1 MNECTLQVG
10 HSERFNPI
18 MQMMRP
24 HIRRPVLFEGQRMG
38 VYSERGTDVDVV
50 LDLMIHDLDLVL
62 SCHPGPVEDVRAAGL
77 SVRSSTSDVA
87 NAYIQFESGCV
98 ASLIASRVSLK
109 ATRSMRLFQPD
120 GAISIDFQSRQGVI
134 GRRSVESGPKP
145 MVAIEEF
152 QAGDDEPLKLQL
164 ESFLQAVRAQSC
176 PVVSGKMGRPLWR
189 WRIACYPPSKCSD
202 SVIPEDIFCRLPY
215 WGPRDHAHQAAIT
228 SMVLSIVM
236 ARILI
241 ISGEASGDLHGANLA
256 KALKARDPR
265 VSLAGIG
272 GRAMEAAGVRL
283 VEEMGRFDVIGM
295 VGPFALVSI
304 IRRFIMMRRLFR
316 SKQWDTVVFIDHPG
330 LNMRLAY
337 FAKAAGLQVV
347 YYIAP
352 QIWAWA
358 PWRIRW
364 IKQRV
369 DHVLVILPFEKS
381 LYDEAGVRCTFVGH
395 PILDAVAGR
404 YDRKELRSRFGFSD
418 DERVIALL
426 PGSRAHEVQ
435 VLLPIL
441 LEAVEKLARC
451 EPKTKFILAQASTIH
466 DNLLQPLL
474 RRSSVP
480 IALMKEQATEMM
492 ALSDL
497 VLVASG
503 TATLQAAVVGTPM
516 VLFYRTTPL
525 TFWFAN
531 VVIRFVIRV
540 KWIGLVNLVAGRTI
554 VPELIQSAA
563 TGQRLYE
570 EALRLL
576 EDRPTY
582 NEMKRDLA
590 KVRAALGEPG
600 ASARAAEVV
609 LSACRA

>member
-1 MNECTLQVG
+1 
-10 HSERFNPI
+10 
-18 MQMMRP
+18 
-24 HIRRPVLFEGQRMG
+24 
-38 VYSERGTDVDVV
+38 
-50 LDLMIHDLDLVL
+50 
-62 SCHPGPVEDVRAAGL
+62 
-77 SVRSSTSDVA
+77 
-87 NAYIQFESGCV
+87 
-98 ASLIASRVSLK
+98 
-109 ATRSMRLFQPD
+109 
-120 GAISIDFQSRQGVI
+120 
-134 GRRSVESGPKP
+134 
-145 MVAIEEF
+145 
-152 QAGDDEPLKLQL
+152 
-164 ESFLQAVRAQSC
+164 
-176 PVVSGKMGRPLWR
+176 
-189 WRIACYPPSKCSD
+189 
-202 SVIPEDIFCRLPY
+202 
-215 WGPRDHAHQAAIT
+215 
-228 SMVLSIVM
+228 M

-241 ISGEASGDLHGANLA
+241 VTGEASGDLHGANLA
-256 KALKARDPR
+256 KALKARDPEIA
-265 VSLAGIG
+265 LAGIG
-272 GRAMEAAGVRL
+272 GRAMKAAGVRL

-295 VGPFALVSI
+295 VGPFALVSL
-304 IRRFIMMRRLFR
+304 IRRFITMRRLFR

-330 LNMRLAY
+330 LNLRLAY
-337 FAKAAGLQVV
+337 FAKAAGLRVV

-381 LYDEAGVRCTFVGH
+381 IYDEAGMRCTFVGH

-404 YDRKELRSRFGFSD
+404 YDRRELRSRFGLSD
-418 DERVIALL
+418 DERVIAVL

-441 LEAVEKLARC
+441 IEAVEKLARR

-474 RRSSVP
+474 DRSSVP
-480 IALMKEQATEMM
+480 IALVREQATEVM

-525 TFWFAN
+525 TFWVAN
-531 VVIRFVIRV
+531 IVIRFMIRV
-540 KWIGLVNLVAGRTI
+540 KWIGLVNLVAGRTV

-563 TGQRLYE
+563 TGQRVYE
-570 EALRLL
+570 EALRIL
-576 EDRPTY
+576 EDRSAY
-582 NEMKRDLA
+582 DEMKRNLA
-590 KVRAALGEPG
+590 EVRAALGEPG

-609 LSACRA
+609 LEECRA

>member
-1 MNECTLQVG
+1 MT
-10 HSERFNPI
+10 
-18 MQMMRP
+18 
-24 HIRRPVLFEGQRMG
+24 
-38 VYSERGTDVDVV
+38 
-50 LDLMIHDLDLVL
+50 
-62 SCHPGPVEDVRAAGL
+62 
-77 SVRSSTSDVA
+77 
-87 NAYIQFESGCV
+87 
-98 ASLIASRVSLK
+98 
-109 ATRSMRLFQPD
+109 
-120 GAISIDFQSRQGVI
+120 
-134 GRRSVESGPKP
+134 
-145 MVAIEEF
+145 
-152 QAGDDEPLKLQL
+152 
-164 ESFLQAVRAQSC
+164 
-176 PVVSGKMGRPLWR
+176 
-189 WRIACYPPSKCSD
+189 
-202 SVIPEDIFCRLPY
+202 
-215 WGPRDHAHQAAIT
+215 
-228 SMVLSIVM
+228 
-236 ARILI
+236 RILI
-241 ISGEASGDLHGANLA
+241 ITGEASGDLHGANLA
-256 KALKARDPR
+256 KALKARDPH

-295 VGPFALVSI
+295 VGPSALVSI
-304 IRRFIMMRRLFR
+304 IRRFITMRRLFR
-316 SKQWDTVVFIDHPG
+316 SQQWDTVVFIDHPG
-330 LNMRLAY
+330 LNLRFAY
-337 FAKAAGLQVV
+337 FAKAAGLRVV

-358 PWRIRW
+358 PWRIHW

-369 DHVLVILPFEKS
+369 DHVLVILPFEKP

-395 PILDAVAGR
+395 PILDAVEGR
-404 YDRKELRSRFGFSD
+404 YDRRELRGRFGFSD

-441 LEAVEKLARC
+441 LEAVEKLARR

-474 RRSSVP
+474 RRSPVP
-480 IALMKEQATEMM
+480 IAQVKEQGTEVM

-531 VVIRFVIRV
+531 VVIRFVVRV
-540 KWIGLVNLVAGRTI
+540 KWIGLVNLVAGRTV

-570 EALRLL
+570 EALRILD
-576 EDRPTY
+576 DRPAY
-582 NEMKRDLA
+582 DEMKRDLA

-609 LSACRA
+609 LTACQA

>member
-1 MNECTLQVG
+1 
-10 HSERFNPI
+10 
-18 MQMMRP
+18 
-24 HIRRPVLFEGQRMG
+24 
-38 VYSERGTDVDVV
+38 
-50 LDLMIHDLDLVL
+50 
-62 SCHPGPVEDVRAAGL
+62 
-77 SVRSSTSDVA
+77 
-87 NAYIQFESGCV
+87 
-98 ASLIASRVSLK
+98 
-109 ATRSMRLFQPD
+109 
-120 GAISIDFQSRQGVI
+120 
-134 GRRSVESGPKP
+134 
-145 MVAIEEF
+145 
-152 QAGDDEPLKLQL
+152 
-164 ESFLQAVRAQSC
+164 
-176 PVVSGKMGRPLWR
+176 
-189 WRIACYPPSKCSD
+189 
-202 SVIPEDIFCRLPY
+202 
-215 WGPRDHAHQAAIT
+215 
-228 SMVLSIVM
+228 M

-241 ISGEASGDLHGANLA
+241 ISGEASGDLHGANLT
-256 KALKARDPR
+256 KALKVHDQR

-272 GRAMEAAGVRL
+272 GLAMEEVGLRL

-304 IRRFIMMRRLFR
+304 IRRFITMRRLFR
-316 SKQWDTVVFIDHPG
+316 SQQWDTVVFIDHPG

-337 FAKAAGLQVV
+337 FAKAAGLRVV

-474 RRSSVP
+474 RRSPIP
-480 IALMKEQATEMM
+480 IALVKEQATEMM

-540 KWIGLVNLVAGRTI
+540 KWIGLVNLVAGRTV

-600 ASARAAEVV
+600 ASARAAEAV

>member
-1 MNECTLQVG
+1 
-10 HSERFNPI
+10 
-18 MQMMRP
+18 
-24 HIRRPVLFEGQRMG
+24 
-38 VYSERGTDVDVV
+38 
-50 LDLMIHDLDLVL
+50 
-62 SCHPGPVEDVRAAGL
+62 
-77 SVRSSTSDVA
+77 
-87 NAYIQFESGCV
+87 
-98 ASLIASRVSLK
+98 
-109 ATRSMRLFQPD
+109 
-120 GAISIDFQSRQGVI
+120 
-134 GRRSVESGPKP
+134 
-145 MVAIEEF
+145 
-152 QAGDDEPLKLQL
+152 
-164 ESFLQAVRAQSC
+164 
-176 PVVSGKMGRPLWR
+176 
-189 WRIACYPPSKCSD
+189 
-202 SVIPEDIFCRLPY
+202 
-215 WGPRDHAHQAAIT
+215 
-228 SMVLSIVM
+228 MVLSIVM

-241 ISGEASGDLHGANLA
+241 ISGEDSVDLHGANLA

-337 FAKAAGLQVV
+337 FAKAAGMQVV

-404 YDRKELRSRFGFSD
+404 YDRKELRRRFGFSD

-474 RRSSVP
+474 RRSPIP
-480 IALMKEQATEMM
+480 IALVKEQATEMM

-525 TFWFAN
+525 TFWCAN

-600 ASARAAEVV
+600 ASARAAEAV

>member
-1 MNECTLQVG
+1 
-10 HSERFNPI
+10 
-18 MQMMRP
+18 
-24 HIRRPVLFEGQRMG
+24 
-38 VYSERGTDVDVV
+38 
-50 LDLMIHDLDLVL
+50 
-62 SCHPGPVEDVRAAGL
+62 
-77 SVRSSTSDVA
+77 
-87 NAYIQFESGCV
+87 
-98 ASLIASRVSLK
+98 
-109 ATRSMRLFQPD
+109 
-120 GAISIDFQSRQGVI
+120 
-134 GRRSVESGPKP
+134 
-145 MVAIEEF
+145 
-152 QAGDDEPLKLQL
+152 
-164 ESFLQAVRAQSC
+164 
-176 PVVSGKMGRPLWR
+176 
-189 WRIACYPPSKCSD
+189 
-202 SVIPEDIFCRLPY
+202 
-215 WGPRDHAHQAAIT
+215 
-228 SMVLSIVM
+228 M

-256 KALKARDPR
+256 KALKARDPQ
-265 VSLAGIG
+265 VSVAGIG
-272 GRAMEAAGVRL
+272 GPAMEAAGVRL

-295 VGPFALVSI
+295 VGPLALVSI
-304 IRRFIMMRRLFR
+304 IRRFITMRRLFR

-337 FAKAAGLQVV
+337 FAKAAGLRVV

-364 IKQRV
+364 IKQRI

-404 YDRKELRSRFGFSD
+404 YDRRELRSKFGFSD

-426 PGSRAHEVQ
+426 PGSRSHEVQ

-441 LEAVEKLARC
+441 IEAVEKLARR
-451 EPKTKFILAQASTIH
+451 EPKTKFILVQAPTIH

-474 RRSSVP
+474 GRSPVP
-480 IALMKEQATEMM
+480 IVLVKEQAAEVM
-492 ALSDL
+492 AMSDL

-531 VVIRFVIRV
+531 IVIRFVIRV
-540 KWIGLVNLVAGRTI
+540 KWIGLVNLVAGRTV

-570 EALRLL
+570 EALRILD
-576 EDRPTY
+576 DRRAY
-582 NEMKRDLA
+582 DEMKRDLA

-609 LSACRA
+609 LTACRA

>member
-1 MNECTLQVG
+1 
-10 HSERFNPI
+10 
-18 MQMMRP
+18 
-24 HIRRPVLFEGQRMG
+24 
-38 VYSERGTDVDVV
+38 
-50 LDLMIHDLDLVL
+50 
-62 SCHPGPVEDVRAAGL
+62 
-77 SVRSSTSDVA
+77 
-87 NAYIQFESGCV
+87 
-98 ASLIASRVSLK
+98 
-109 ATRSMRLFQPD
+109 
-120 GAISIDFQSRQGVI
+120 
-134 GRRSVESGPKP
+134 
-145 MVAIEEF
+145 
-152 QAGDDEPLKLQL
+152 
-164 ESFLQAVRAQSC
+164 
-176 PVVSGKMGRPLWR
+176 
-189 WRIACYPPSKCSD
+189 
-202 SVIPEDIFCRLPY
+202 
-215 WGPRDHAHQAAIT
+215 
-228 SMVLSIVM
+228 M

-241 ISGEASGDLHGANLA
+241 ITGEASGDLHGANLA
-256 KALKARDPR
+256 KALKARDPH

-304 IRRFIMMRRLFR
+304 IRRFITMRRLFR
-316 SKQWDTVVFIDHPG
+316 SQQWDTVVFIDHPG
-330 LNMRLAY
+330 LNLRFAY
-337 FAKAAGLQVV
+337 FAKAAGLRVL

-358 PWRIRW
+358 PWRIHW

-381 LYDEAGVRCTFVGH
+381 IYDAAGVHCTFVGH

-404 YDRKELRSRFGFSD
+404 YDRRELRRRFGFSD

-441 LEAVEKLARC
+441 IEAVEKLARK

-474 RRSSVP
+474 DRSPVR
-480 IALMKEQATEMM
+480 IALVKEQATEVM
-492 ALSDL
+492 ALADL

-516 VLFYRTTPL
+516 VLFYRTTPQ

-540 KWIGLVNLVAGRTI
+540 KWIGLVNLVAGRTV
-554 VPELIQSAA
+554 VPELVQSAA

-570 EALRLL
+570 EALRIL
-576 EDRPTY
+576 EDRSAY
-582 NEMKRDLA
+582 DGMKRDLA
-590 KVRAALGEPG
+590 SVRAALGEPG

>member
-1 MNECTLQVG
+1 
-10 HSERFNPI
+10 
-18 MQMMRP
+18 
-24 HIRRPVLFEGQRMG
+24 
-38 VYSERGTDVDVV
+38 
-50 LDLMIHDLDLVL
+50 
-62 SCHPGPVEDVRAAGL
+62 
-77 SVRSSTSDVA
+77 
-87 NAYIQFESGCV
+87 
-98 ASLIASRVSLK
+98 
-109 ATRSMRLFQPD
+109 
-120 GAISIDFQSRQGVI
+120 
-134 GRRSVESGPKP
+134 
-145 MVAIEEF
+145 
-152 QAGDDEPLKLQL
+152 
-164 ESFLQAVRAQSC
+164 
-176 PVVSGKMGRPLWR
+176 
-189 WRIACYPPSKCSD
+189 
-202 SVIPEDIFCRLPY
+202 
-215 WGPRDHAHQAAIT
+215 
-228 SMVLSIVM
+228 M

-241 ISGEASGDLHGANLA
+241 ITGEASGDLHGANLA
-256 KALKARDPR
+256 KALKARDPL

-295 VGPFALVSI
+295 VGPFALLAI
-304 IRRFIMMRRLFR
+304 IRRFITMRRLFR

-330 LNMRLAY
+330 LNQRFAY
-337 FAKAAGLQVV
+337 FAKAAGLRVV

-364 IKQRV
+364 LKQRV

-381 LYDEAGVRCTFVGH
+381 LYDEAGVPCTFVGH

-404 YDRKELRSRFGFSD
+404 YDRSELRSRFGFSD
-418 DERVIALL
+418 GERVIALL
-426 PGSRAHEVQ
+426 PGSRSHEVQ

-441 LEAVEKLARC
+441 IEAVEKLARRD
-451 EPKTKFILAQASTIH
+451 PKTKFILAQASTIQ

-474 RRSSVP
+474 GRSPVP
-480 IALMKEQATEMM
+480 IVLVKEQAAEVM

-525 TFWFAN
+525 TFWAAN
-531 VVIRFVIRV
+531 IVIRFLIRV
-540 KWIGLVNLVAGRTI
+540 KWIGLVNLVAGRTV

-570 EALRLL
+570 EALRILD
-576 EDRPTY
+576 DRPTY
-582 NEMKRDLA
+582 DEMKRELA

-600 ASARAAEVV
+600 ASGRAAEVV
-609 LSACRA
+609 LTTCRA